1 VRSQLVKFP
10 VVLHILQAAAVVVQQ
25 IQLPVR
31 EVLVV
36 LLQAAQLM
44 QR

>member
-1 VRSQLVKFP
+1 
-10 VVLHILQAAAVVVQQ
+10 VLHILQAAAAAVQQ
-25 IQLPVR
+25 IQMPVQK
-31 EVLVV
+31 VLVV

>member
-1 VRSQLVKFP
+1 LVKFP
-10 VVLHILQAAAVVVQQ
+10 VVLHILQAAVAVVQQ